1 LLNWIYGFGLLARRS
16 LAKKERTGL
25 VQVFTGDGKGK
36 TTAALGTVLRAAG
49 HGFKILVI
57 FFIKGESSD
66 GEFKMLPTLPGVEI
80 AKFGMHKWIR
90 DTNNVSP
97 EEKAEAA
104 AALEAAHKAITS
116 GKYDLVVL
124 DEINM
129 AVYFKLITAD
139 DVIKLAK
146 DKPAHTELILTGRR
160 ADSRIIE
167 IADLVTE
174 MKSIKH
180 PYEKGISARE
190 GIEY

>member
-1 LLNWIYGFGLLARRS
+1 
-16 LAKKERTGL
+16 LAKSERKGL

-57 FFIKGESSD
+57 FFIKGESQQ

-90 DTNNVSP
+90 DVKNVSP
-97 EEKAEAA
+97 EERAEAK
-104 AALEAAHKAITS
+104 AALEAAHEAITS
-116 GKYDLVVL
+116 GKYDIVVL

-139 DVIKLAK
+139 DVIHLIK

-167 IADLVTE
+167 AADLVTE

-180 PYEKGISARE
+180 PYEKGIKARE